1 MPESRNRPGHDY
13 QKPADIPASQR
24 VKGKVIWAVLFGVFG
39 FLVTL
44 FAAGLNYVVL
54 AIVTIVAIIAGYFI
68 GKSMEKK
75 K

>member
-13 QKPADIPASQR
+13 QKPAESASQR

-44 FAAGLNYVVL
+44 FAAGLNYPVL
-54 AIVTIVAIIAGYFI
+54 AVATIVAIIAGYFI